1 MTYKKDDI
9 IRVHL
14 WEELVKLSVHDGVD
28 KDGDLLFEGV
38 FFIEEMKKTCGQSG
52 KIRLV
57 EDYQKLP
64 LYTIDFITP
73 LKSTCYFTE
82 EMFQPPGEQLK
93 VPTNEFN
100 EELL

>member
-1 MTYKKDDI
+1 MTYKKNDI
-9 IRVHL
+9 IRVRH
-14 WEELVKLSVHDGVD
+14 WEELVKLSTNGVD
-28 KDGDLLFEGV
+28 KDGDLLFEKV

-57 EDYQKLP
+57 ENYHKLP

-82 EMFQPPGEQLK
+82 EMFQLQRSQLIIT
-93 VPTNEFN
+93 TNKFN